1 MGDHLTATRES
12 ETQPMLF
19 QFDPFSDIDRQAG
32 RSRPRPDP
40 HSIPM
45 DAVRRENKVEL
56 RFDLPGFTPGS
67 VDLTVD
73 KSVLKLTAEREPDTD
88 DDTFLTHER
97 WQGTRSRSLQLGEH
111 LDPGAL
117 EASFLDGVLVVTIP
131 ISESAQPRKI
141 DITGA
146 DSAQLENAA

>member
-1 MGDHLTATRES
+1 
-12 ETQPMLF
+12 
-19 QFDPFSDIDRQAG
+19 
-32 RSRPRPDP
+32 
-40 HSIPM
+40 M
-45 DAVRRENKVEL
+45 DAVRRENEVEL